1 MTSVVIAA
9 YNEGRVIGRCLDA
22 LLADSAGRL
31 EVVVAAN
38 GCRDDTVDQARRPGV
53 VVLDLP
59 RPGKPAALNAAE
71 RRVSTFPRV
80 YLDADMQLTARDLDR
95 LAAAL
100 DDRVAGEGTPLAAA
114 PRREVDTTGSAFVV
128 RQYHRALGLHPAYRH
143 SLFGRGVVMLSERGR
158 TRFDEFPEVLAD
170 DFFLDSLFGPDEKVV
185 VADVVSVVGA
195 PSSTRVLLRRLA
207 RVRRGN
213 RELRV
218 VRIRRCGGPTGRG
231 TRVAASRRPA
241 RPTAPPRRGDLRARD
256 DLRRAR
262 GPVGWFVLGARPE
275 SPEPHAGPRGDLA

>member
-218 VRIRRCGGPTGRG
+218 STSAGAAARPAEGLGWLLAAVRRDPRLLPAAVTYVLVTIYAELAARWGGSSWGHDQSRPNP
-231 TRVAASRRPA
+231 TRVREA
-241 RPTAPPRRGDLRARD
+241 T
-256 DLRRAR
+256 
-262 GPVGWFVLGARPE
+262 
-275 SPEPHAGPRGDLA
+275 

>member
-218 VRIRRCGGPTGRG
+218 STSAG
-231 TRVAASRRPA
+231 AAARPA
-241 RPTAPPRRGDLRARD
+241 EGLGWLLAAVRRDPRLLPAAVTYVLVTIYAELAARWGGSSWGHDQSRPNPMRVREAT
-256 DLRRAR
+256 
-262 GPVGWFVLGARPE
+262 
-275 SPEPHAGPRGDLA
+275 

>member
-218 VRIRRCGGPTGRG
+218 SASAGAAARPAEGLGWLLAAVRRDPRLLPAAVTYVLVTIYAELAARWGGSSWGHDQSRPNP
-231 TRVAASRRPA
+231 TRVREA
-241 RPTAPPRRGDLRARD
+241 T
-256 DLRRAR
+256 
-262 GPVGWFVLGARPE
+262 
-275 SPEPHAGPRGDLA
+275 

>member
-100 DDRVAGEGTPLAAA
+100 DDRVAGERTPLAAA
-114 PRREVDTTGSAFVV
+114 PRREVDTTGSAFLV

-170 DFFLDSLFGPDEKVV
+170 DFFLDSLFSPDEKVV
-185 VADVVSVVGA
+185 VPDVVSVVDA

-218 VRIRRCGGPTGRG
+218 STSAG
-231 TRVAASRRPA
+231 AAARPA
-241 RPTAPPRRGDLRARD
+241 EGLGWLLEAVRRDPRLLPAAVTYVLVTIYAELAARWGGSSWGHD
-256 DLRRAR
+256 QSLPNPAR
-262 GPVGWFVLGARPE
+262 VREAT
-275 SPEPHAGPRGDLA
+275 

>member
-80 YLDADMQLTARDLDR
+80 YLDADMQITARDLDR

-218 VRIRRCGGPTGRG
+218 STSAGAAARPAEGLGWLLAAVRRDPRLLPAAVTYVLVTIYAELAARWGGSSWGHDQ
-231 TRVAASRRPA
+231 RRPH
-241 RPTAPPRRGDLRARD
+241 PTQVREAT
-256 DLRRAR
+256 
-262 GPVGWFVLGARPE
+262 
-275 SPEPHAGPRGDLA
+275 